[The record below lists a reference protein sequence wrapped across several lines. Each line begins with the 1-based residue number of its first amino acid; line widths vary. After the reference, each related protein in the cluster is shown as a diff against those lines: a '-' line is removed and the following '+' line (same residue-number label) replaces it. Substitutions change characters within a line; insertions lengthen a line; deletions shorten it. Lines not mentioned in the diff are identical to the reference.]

1 MFDQLIVDIL
11 VRRIKEGGL
20 NPKTGEPMKL
30 EDIISEPYRVAV
42 AEVISGGK

>member
-1 MFDQLIVDIL
+1 MIDQLIVDIL

-20 NPKTGEPMKL
+20 NPKTGEAMKL

-42 AEVISGGK
+42 AKVLNGEQ